1 MATTNYECGC
11 SITRSMFGEREVLAV
26 RMCSKHARELQVQM
40 EKFMGSFMGVVARPG
55 VDAGYGG

>member
-1 MATTNYECGC
+1 
-11 SITRSMFGEREVLAV
+11 MFGEREVLAV